1 MAGPNG
7 VPHGVLVY
15 TTPPPANDT
24 LVSTGP
30 SAEPSSPAY
39 ADPPLSPADIVNSIS
54 ADDIAAAAQGEGSN
68 KSWIAGVVIGV
79 VVLAALVVGVC
90 VIARRRRRAA
100 TRFHVRLPRSFL
112 LDGLNNTNTVYNN
125 LPCTKRPIS
134 GLTFDARQPQE
145 LQSTEMSF
153 RDADF

>member
-15 TTPPPANDT
+15 PTPPPAADT

-30 SAEPSSPAY
+30 SAEPSSPDYY

-54 ADDIAAAAQGEGSN
+54 ADDIASAAQSEGSN

-79 VVLAALVVGVC
+79 VVVLAIVVGVC

-100 TRFHVRLPRSFL
+100 TRFHVRLPGNNNP
-112 LDGLNNTNTVYNN
+112 DGLYKLKIYTT
-125 LPCTKRPIS
+125 TKH
-134 GLTFDARQPQE
+134 ARNDHICLARTGATIDGDVVQGC
-145 LQSTEMSF
+145 
-153 RDADF
+153 